1 MNHFMYNPFFRI
13 SLILLLWMTLG
24 NNSLDAQN
32 KEERINF
39 SIRNA
44 SLDTF
49 VKQLEDSTGFSFIYG

>member
-49 VKQLEDSTGFSFIYG
+49 V